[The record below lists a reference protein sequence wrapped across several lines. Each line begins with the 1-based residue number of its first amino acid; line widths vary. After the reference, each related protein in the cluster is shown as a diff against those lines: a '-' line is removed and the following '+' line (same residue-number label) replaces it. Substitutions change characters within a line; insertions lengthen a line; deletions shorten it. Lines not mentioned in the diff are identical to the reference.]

1 MKEIEKIFFRISS
14 MSSMKMKEKQRLN
27 VANKLSKISRFDLK
41 NMKILASTRDGGK
54 SMIYSNQTLFGKIAH
69 Q

>member
-54 SMIYSNQTLFGKIAH
+54 SMIYSNQTLYGKIAH